1 MSRTIYGNIYKP
13 DGSAWGAG
21 IIQFILLD
29 SFEKSNGVVVGTTHS
44 ITLDPFGYFSV
55 NLETPDTGTAH
66 YRIVLPNSEKQ
77 HVYISAGASM
87 DIQTLLTIAESEV
100 DPSELQLLLDAST
113 ASVGFLKV
121 HRITNQTFLS
131 ADQWHDIVFEEKVSS
146 ESTDDFSFFDE
157 NLVTEDKSIIISNT
171 VGLFL
176 VLGCIH
182 PTWLGNANDTPLVAV
197 RVITSRDNGSTW
209 VEKRCL
215 QVLTEK
221 GRGADEHDTMP
232 YHGSIDVVANE
243 QIKLQVQV
251 SDTNLILAGV
261 QNVFDNPISAT
272 MTFYGV
278 IIP

>member
-13 DGSAWGAG
+13 DGSAWSTG

-44 ITLDPFGYFSV
+44 ITLDSFGYFNV

-66 YRIVLPNSEKQ
+66 YRIVLPNNEKQ
-77 HVYISAGASM
+77 HAYISAGASM
-87 DIQTLLTIAESEV
+87 DLQTLLTIAESEV
-100 DPSELQLLLDAST
+100 DPNELELLLDAST

-121 HRITNQTFLS
+121 HRITDQTFLS
-131 ADQWHDIVFEEKVSS
+131 ADQWHDVVFEEKVSS

-157 NLVTEDKSIIISNT
+157 DLITEDKSIIVSNA

-182 PTWLGNANDTPLVAV
+182 PTWLGNANDTPLIAL
-197 RVITSRDNGSTW
+197 RVVTSRDSGSTW
-209 VEKRCL
+209 EEKRCL

-261 QNVFDNPISAT
+261 QNIFDNPISAT